1 MDRAC
6 ERLRAA
12 AIPGED
18 AARIDLLRALEELKA
33 VATAVQAS
41 LALAVD
47 AHAREAEAAAG
58 VPAERR
64 GRDVPVR
71 LGLALRESPVRA
83 RSFLGAAKAWHA
95 EMPHTFA
102 ALRAGAL
109 SPWRAT
115 VLVRETAHLPVE
127 DRLRIDEE
135 VCADRRVLEGVGTK
149 ALIARVR
156 RRAAELDPAAVAAR
170 VRRAA
175 GDRAV
180 WVRPAPDTMAYVT
193 ALVPVAQ
200 GVGVYAALRRA
211 ADLAPGDGR
220 SRGQVMADTLVER
233 VTGQSAAEAVPVMV
247 NLVVSDATLLGAGH
261 EPAVLVDGAGAG
273 GLVPAQV
280 ARNVV
285 AHGLDADAAWLRRV
299 YADPAGRLVAASSSG
314 RFFAD
319 TLADVLRVRDQGLCR
334 TPYCDAPVR
343 HLDHVQPAAHD
354 GPTELENGQ
363 GLCEACNLAKNAG
376 GFAQVADD
384 DVGLH
389 TVVTTTVT
397 GHSCASTAP
406 PLPRPAGPRT
416 RGRPTASPV
425 DIVWR
430 AALAGLAAA

>member
-1 MDRAC
+1 MC
-6 ERLRAA
+6 GWLRAGVPPEA
-12 AIPGED
+12 D
-18 AARIDLLRALEELKA
+18 AERIDLLRALEELKA

-41 LALAVD
+41 VALAVD
-47 AHAREAEAAAG
+47 AAAREAEAEAR

-115 VLVRETAHLPVE
+115 VLVRETAHLSVE
-127 DRLRIDEE
+127 ERVLIDEE
-135 VCADRRVLEGVGTK
+135 LCADRRTLEGVGTK
-149 ALIARVR
+149 ALVARVR
-156 RRAAELDPAAVAAR
+156 RRAAELDPAAVTAR
-170 VRRAA
+170 ARRAA
-175 GDRAV
+175 ADRAV
-180 WVRPAPDTMAYVT
+180 WVRPAPDTMTYVT
-193 ALVPVAQ
+193 ALLPVAQ

-211 ADLAPGDGR
+211 ADLAPGDAR

-233 VTGQSAAEAVPVMV
+233 VTGQATAEAVPVTV
-247 NLVVSDATLLGAGH
+247 NLVVSDSALLGAGH
-261 EPAVLVDGAGAG
+261 EPAMLVDGAGAG
-273 GLVPAQV
+273 GVVPAQV
-280 ARNVV
+280 AREIV
-285 AHGLDADAAWLRRV
+285 ANGLDADAAWLRRV
-299 YADPAGRLVAASSSG
+299 YADPSGRLVASSSSG

-319 TLADVLRVRDQGLCR
+319 GLADVLRIRDQGLCR

-354 GPTELENGQ
+354 GPTQLENGQ

-376 GFAQVADD
+376 GFTQAVADA
-384 DVGLH
+384 DVGTH
-389 TVVTTTVT
+389 TVVTTALT
-397 GHSCASTAP
+397 GHTYASSAP
-406 PLPRPAGPRT
+406 LLPRPAEARP
-416 RGRPTASPV
+416 RGRSSASPL

-430 AALAGLAAA
+430 TALAELTAA